1 MNPSELQVLLQQIRS
16 GDRAARR
23 RLMEL
28 LGDED
33 RLGSVLLRIVRKRL
47 PSDHRA
53 RRLLDSRDVAQ
64 SALRTALHEL
74 SRFRG
79 ETERTLYGWL
89 GKIIRSKISRAARR
103 IDPPD
108 RSTPSQASPSPLEE
122 IVEQDLIAALQAAIQ
137 QLPLDQ
143 RLVVELR
150 LRGLNSAEAAEILG
164 LKPATVRK
172 REQRAL
178 GNLRRLMGEPG

>member
-1 MNPSELQVLLQQIRS
+1 MSTPDLRVLLQRIRG

-23 RLMEL
+23 ELVEL
-28 LGDED
+28 LGDEGQ
-33 RLGSVLLRIVRKRL
+33 LGSVLLRIVRKKL

-53 RRLLDSRDVAQ
+53 RRLLDSQDVAQ
-64 SALRTALHEL
+64 SALRTAFDEL

-79 ETERTLYGWL
+79 ETEGTLYGWL

-103 IDPPD
+103 VDPPD
-108 RSTPSQASPSPLEE
+108 RTERSRAPRTPLDGL
-122 IVEQDLIAALQAAIQ
+122 IEQDLIAELQAAIQ

-150 LRGLNSAEAAEILG
+150 LRQLNSSESAEILG
-164 LKPATVRK
+164 LKAATVRK

-178 GNLRRLMGEPG
+178 RNLRRLMTEPE